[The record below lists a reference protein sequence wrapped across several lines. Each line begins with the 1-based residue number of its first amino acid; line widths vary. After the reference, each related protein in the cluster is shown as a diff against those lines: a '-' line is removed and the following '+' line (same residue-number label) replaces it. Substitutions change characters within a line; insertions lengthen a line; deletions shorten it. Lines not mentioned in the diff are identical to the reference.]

1 MINFRNLI
9 AGVVIAALQAGPAL
23 AQCSPADPGCTPG
36 GAAVPGPEIG
46 IGVAGLLVAGV
57 MVRYLRNRAKR

>member
-1 MINFRNLI
+1 MINLRNII

-23 AQCSPADPGCTPG
+23 AQCNPADPGCAPG
-36 GAAVPGPEIG
+36 AGVPGPEIG